1 MLFRLNALV
10 WSVKPA
16 SCLTTLCAFSSQLII
31 EGHIEQTSC
40 FGGRDGQRGH
50 AGNTLSVTVAGKQW
64 LASKRDLQLRPISEL
79 RLEEPTVPP
88 KAGWL
93 GRNST
98 LSRRASSGQGSGAA
112 IKEVRAIP
120 IQRATPIISVPDA
133 EKAAKEDE
141 LYNKLL
147 EWRRRMA
154 RQRDIAPFNVCSNHT
169 LQDLA
174 TRRPLTEAAVRETV
188 EANAR
193 FIQTYAQ
200 QIM

>member
-1 MLFRLNALV
+1 MV
-10 WSVKPA
+10 
-16 SCLTTLCAFSSQLII
+16 

-40 FGGRDGQRGH
+40 FGGRDGQSGF
-50 AGNTLSVTVAGKQW
+50 AGATLSVTAAGKQW
-64 LASKRDLQLRPISEL
+64 LASKRDMQLRPINEL
-79 RLEEPTVPP
+79 RREEPTTVTGRGSS
-88 KAGWL
+88 GWL
-93 GRNST
+93 GRNAT
-98 LSRRASSGQGSGAA
+98 LSRRASSGQAGAA
-112 IKEVRAIP
+112 AVKEVRAIP
-120 IQRATPIISVPDA
+120 AQRVETATSVPDA

-174 TRRPLTEAAVRETV
+174 TRRPLNQEAVQKTV

-193 FIQTYAQ
+193 FTQTYGQ